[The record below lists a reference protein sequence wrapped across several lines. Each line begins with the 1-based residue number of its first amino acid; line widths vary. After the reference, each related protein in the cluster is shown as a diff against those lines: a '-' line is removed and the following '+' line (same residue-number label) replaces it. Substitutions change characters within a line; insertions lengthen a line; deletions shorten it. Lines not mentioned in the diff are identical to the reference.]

1 MNNPSEQPGAGKP
14 PRRGRKKKVAI
25 ILGGILA
32 FVLLAAGIAAAG
44 FYFYLDN
51 QITEGEAGQLTS
63 EVVTTTPEL
72 TDKVVHYLICGI
84 DYDDDRDYG
93 NPSKAKTDVILYL
106 TLDVQAGEAYALQIP
121 RDTYVGEEVATGGTC
136 KLNNVYSHG
145 EDEENP
151 ISNLAKV
158 INSHFGLPV
167 DHYLTIDMAS
177 FRYLL
182 NLIGGIEMYVPYEIK
197 LKGSD
202 EVVAEPGYQLV
213 TGDVAE
219 LILRNRNFQQ
229 QDYKRLETQQ
239 YFYLALFNTFKA
251 NPQDFIKV
259 APGFIQYFNTDMSVA
274 DLLALANTA
283 MNLEAD
289 KIGFARAPGGPVTR
303 TDTVTGEAQSCYG
316 INREN
321 MAELLNNYFRPYSD
335 PVPAEELGLPALTDA
350 DFNLGQNYEDIRTIG
365 SLDPSNEANSSS
377 ESVATTSDVAE

>member
-1 MNNPSEQPGAGKP
+1 MQHSKRSLVLKIAAL
-14 PRRGRKKKVAI
+14 V
-25 ILGGILA
+25 LA
-32 FVLLAAGIAAAG
+32 VLLVAGCASAY
-44 FYFYLDN
+44 YFYSQIADAFDEGDAGTLN
-51 QITEGEAGQLTS
+51 QQ
-63 EVVTTTPEL
+63 
-72 TDKVVHYLICGI
+72 TDPDIESGGDRFYNLLIMGI
-84 DYDDDRDYG
+84 DYDADDEGRDYSNG
-93 NPSKAKTDVILYL
+93 KGMTDVLLYL
-106 TLDVQAGEAYALQIP
+106 QIDRVNYTINALQIP
-121 RDTYVGEEVATGGTC
+121 RDTYA
-136 KLNNVYSHG
+136 G
-145 EDEENP
+145 EDIGEG
-151 ISNLAKV
+151 ISTHTGK
-158 INSHFGLPV
+158 INEVFANGPDQTNKINNIANKLYQLFKLPV
-167 DHYLTIDMAS
+167 DDYITIDMQA
-177 FRYLL
+177 FKTML
-182 NLIGGIEMYVPYEIK
+182 NNMGGIEMYVPWDITAINPETGEEEM
-197 LKGSD
+197 LVPQGQHRVSGD
-202 EVVAEPGYQLV
+202 TAEV
-213 TGDVAE
+213 
-219 LILRNRNFQQ
+219 ILRNRNYGTA
-229 QDYKRLETQQ
+229 DYKRLETQQ

-365 SLDPSNEANSSS
+365 SLDPGNEANSSS